1 MVTTKNGNHTNM
13 NEGRSGNGP
22 THRSWLE
29 RLSHVL
35 LGEPKDREQLI
46 ELLRDA
52 QQRRLLD
59 SDALA
64 MIEGVLQ
71 VSEMQVRDIMVPRAQ
86 MVVIQHDTSLQD
98 ILPILTESEHSRFPV
113 IVESRDEVI
122 GILLAKDLLGYFVP
136 GRHSTFNVRDIL
148 RPAGFIPEGK
158 RLNVLL
164 KEFRA
169 NRNHMAIVVDE
180 YGGVAGLVT
189 IEDVLEQIVGEIE
202 DEHDIDEESF
212 INKHSASN
220 YTVKA
225 LTPIEDFN
233 NYFDNDFSDAE
244 FDTTGGLVVHG
255 FGRVPRRGESIT
267 IGRFRFKVLHA
278 DNRRVHLLQ
287 VSMASQEDAN
297 ELRGDKSEVSST
309 ASEAEHYSGQK

>member
-1 MVTTKNGNHTNM
+1 M

-22 THRSWLE
+22 IHRSWLE

-46 ELLRDA
+46 DLLRDA

-86 MVVIQHDTSLQD
+86 MVVIEHDAGLQN
-98 ILPILTESEHSRFPV
+98 ILPVITESEHSRFPV
-113 IVESRDEVI
+113 IVENRDEVL

-136 GRHSTFNVRDIL
+136 GRDVTFNVRDIL
-148 RPAGFIPEGK
+148 RPAVFIPEGK

-202 DEHDIDEESF
+202 DEHDISEDAF
-212 INKHSASN
+212 IKKHSTSN

-233 NYFDNDFSDAE
+233 DYFGSDFSDAE
-244 FDTTGGLVVHG
+244 FDTIGGLVVHD
-255 FGRVPRRGESIT
+255 FGRVPRRGESLV

-287 VSMASQEDAN
+287 VSMHMREDEGEHFSAASGVE
-297 ELRGDKSEVSST
+297 
-309 ASEAEHYSGQK
+309 